1 MSVAIETTALSDHIG
16 VEVRGVEPSSF
27 ADPALA
33 EALSALLG
41 RHHLLLFRVRDL
53 PVADQIAIMSL
64 LGEVVD
70 EGGNGLR
77 HVFVSN
83 AREDGVLT
91 LGKRLV
97 FHSDNVFTPEP
108 LNVVSLYGLRVV
120 DDTAPTRFANTVRAC
135 ALVAD
140 SMARELAGA
149 RALNLSGFAGG
160 WYRYRDA
167 EVEPHHPRAVHPVI
181 THDTWAG
188 DAALMVSEQQ
198 TDRIMDWPADAS
210 EDTLQA
216 LFALLYQPDN
226 VYEHHWREGD
236 LVIWDNLALQHGRPE
251 LIREGERTL
260 RRVSAVRSDST
271 DQHAWTTVS
280 QAAER
285 SSAAPPQRI
294 GGFAAETES
303 GAPCS

>member
-1 MSVAIETTALSDHIG
+1 MDTSVETIALSDHIG
-16 VEVRGVEPSSF
+16 VEVRGIRPRSY
-27 ADPALA
+27 ADPSLGPT
-33 EALSALLG
+33 LGALLG
-41 RHHLLLFRVRDL
+41 RHHLLLFRERDL
-53 PVADQIAIMSL
+53 AVDDQIAIIGQF
-64 LGEVVD
+64 GEVVD
-70 EGGNGLR
+70 EGGHGLR

-97 FHSDNVFTPEP
+97 FHSDNVFTPDP
-108 LNVVSLYGLRVV
+108 LHVVSLYGLRVV

-135 ALVAD
+135 SLLGA
-140 SMARELAGA
+140 SMADALAGA

-160 WYRYRDA
+160 WFRYRDA

-181 THDTWAG
+181 THDTWSG

-198 TDRIMDWPADAS
+198 TDRIVDWPADVS

-226 VYEHHWREGD
+226 IYEHQWREGD

-251 LIREGERTL
+251 LARDGERTL
-260 RRVSAVRSDST
+260 RRVSAVRSNST
-271 DQHAWTTVS
+271 DQYAWTTVS
-280 QAAER
+280 QAAELLG
-285 SSAAPPQRI
+285 AAPPQRI
-294 GGFAAETES
+294 GGFAAETNS
-303 GAPCS
+303 RAT

>member
-1 MSVAIETTALSDHIG
+1 MTPEVATIALSDHIG
-16 VEVRGVEPSSF
+16 VEVRGVESGSF
-27 ADPALA
+27 GDPTLTQT
-33 EALSALLG
+33 LHTLLG
-41 RHHLLLFRVRDL
+41 RHHLLLFRQREM
-53 PVADQIAIMSL
+53 PVADQITVMAQF
-64 LGEVVD
+64 GEVVD
-70 EGGNGLR
+70 EGGNSLR

-135 ALVAD
+135 SVLDESLAHD
-140 SMARELAGA
+140 LAGA

-181 THDTWAG
+181 THDTWSG

-198 TDRIMDWPADAS
+198 TDRILDWPADAS

-216 LFALLYQPDN
+216 LFGLLYQPDN

-236 LVIWDNLALQHGRPE
+236 LVVWDNLALQHGRPE
-251 LIREGERTL
+251 LMRKGERTL
-260 RRVSAVRSDST
+260 RRVSAVRSDPT
-271 DQHAWTTVS
+271 NQFAWTTVS
-280 QAAER
+280 QAAE
-285 SSAAPPQRI
+285 AAITTPRRV
-294 GGFAAETES
+294 
-303 GAPCS
+303 

>member
-1 MSVAIETTALSDHIG
+1 MNQHLETIALSDHIG
-16 VEVRGVEPSSF
+16 VELRGAAPDAYADPEF
-27 ADPALA
+27 ADALR
-33 EALSALLG
+33 ALLG
-41 RHHLLLFRVRDL
+41 RHHLLVIRDRDL
-53 PVADQIAIMSL
+53 CAADQIAIVGHF
-64 LGEVVD
+64 GEVVD

-97 FHSDNVFTPEP
+97 FHSDNVFTPDP

-135 ALVAD
+135 SRLSE
-140 SMARELAGA
+140 SMAHELADA

-167 EVEPHHPRAVHPVI
+167 EVEPQHPRAIHPVI
-181 THDTWAG
+181 TRDTWSGA
-188 DAALMVSEQQ
+188 AALMVSEQQ
-198 TDRIMDWPADAS
+198 TDRIIDWPATTS

-226 VYEHHWREGD
+226 IYDHHWREGD

-251 LIREGERTL
+251 LTREGERTL
-260 RRVSAVRSDST
+260 RRVSAVKTNAT
-271 DQHAWTTVS
+271 DQHAWTRVS
-280 QAAER
+280 LAAEASER
-285 SSAAPPQRI
+285 R
-294 GGFAAETES
+294 
-303 GAPCS
+303 

>member
-1 MSVAIETTALSDHIG
+1 MSIPVETIALSDHIG
-16 VEVRGVEPSSF
+16 VEVRGIPATSF
-27 ADPALA
+27 GDPALA
-33 EALSALLG
+33 TTLGALLG
-41 RHHLLLFRVRDL
+41 RHHLLLFRERDL
-53 PVADQIAIMSL
+53 AVADQIAIMGQF
-64 LGEVVD
+64 GEVVD

-97 FHSDNVFTPEP
+97 FHSDNVFTPDP
-108 LNVVSLYGLRVV
+108 LHVVSLYGLRVI

-135 ALVAD
+135 SLLGE
-140 SMARELAGA
+140 SMADELAAA

-181 THDTWAG
+181 THDTWSG
-188 DAALMVSEQQ
+188 EAALMVSEQQ
-198 TDRIMDWPADAS
+198 TDRILDWPADVS

-226 VYEHHWREGD
+226 VYEHQWREGD

-251 LIREGERTL
+251 LIRDGERTL
-260 RRVSAVRSDST
+260 RRVSAVKSNAT

-285 SSAAPPQRI
+285 R
-294 GGFAAETES
+294 
-303 GAPCS
+303 

>member
-1 MSVAIETTALSDHIG
+1 MNIEVATTALSDHIG
-16 VEVRGVEPSSF
+16 VEVRGVESGAF
-27 ADPALA
+27 GDPL
-33 EALSALLG
+33 LSHTLHSLLG
-41 RHHLLLFRVRDL
+41 RHHLLLFRQRDM
-53 PVADQIAIMSL
+53 PVADQIAIMGQF
-64 LGEVVD
+64 GEVVD
-70 EGGNGLR
+70 EGGNGLH

-97 FHSDNVFTPEP
+97 FHSDNVFTPDP

-135 ALVAD
+135 SLVTE
-140 SMARELAGA
+140 SMARDLADA
-149 RALNLSGFAGG
+149 SALNLSGFAGG

-181 THDTWAG
+181 TRDTWSG

-198 TDRIMDWPADAS
+198 TDRILDWPADAS
-210 EDTLQA
+210 ETTLQA
-216 LFALLYQPDN
+216 LFALLYHPNN

-251 LIREGERTL
+251 LISEGERTL
-260 RRVSAVRSDST
+260 RRVSAVRSNST
-271 DQHAWTTVS
+271 DQYAWTTVS
-280 QAAER
+280 QAAEAA
-285 SSAAPPQRI
+285 SSAAAPQRG
-294 GGFAAETES
+294 GGFAARF
-303 GAPCS
+303 